1 MSGVPGAGDATGGT
15 SSLGDWLR
23 CMARWVGAPLDS
35 HALRLVWV
43 PHALPDAR
51 WVDTLDALDA
61 STLDSG
67 EGEGETAAADG
78 AEGTDRGGWLL
89 PLDRGESGVLCLFC
103 ASRADAAQRDASADV
118 LERAALAACSTWALA
133 RPVASEELEIALVD
147 RQGVRQAIHEFRNGL
162 NSLLMNAATLTYRS
176 DTLPEP
182 LRRFATQMQRDGE
195 RCSTALDELEQL
207 VARPR
212 GPAPVRESGGA
223 RQRPS

>member
-1 MSGVPGAGDATGGT
+1 MPGAGDAGGEA

-23 CMARWVGAPLDS
+23 CLGRWIGAPLHC

-43 PHALPDAR
+43 PHALAAPR
-51 WVDTLDALDA
+51 WVDALEALDA

-67 EGEGETAAADG
+67 EGEGERAAATDNG
-78 AEGTDRGGWLL
+78 AGESDGGWLL
-89 PLDRGESGVLCLFC
+89 PLDQGDSGVLCLFC
-103 ASRADAAQRDASADV
+103 ASRADPAQRDAANGQ
-118 LERAALAACSTWALA
+118 LERAALAARSTWALA
-133 RPVASEELEIALVD
+133 RPCASEQSEIALVD
-147 RQGVRQAIHEFRNGL
+147 RRGIRQAIHEFRNGL

-195 RCSTALDELEQL
+195 RCSAALDELEQR
-207 VARPR
+207 VAQPR
-212 GPAPVRESGGA
+212 AHASAPDPGVA

>member
-1 MSGVPGAGDATGGT
+1 MPGAGDAGGET

-23 CMARWVGAPLDS
+23 CMGRWVGAALDS

-43 PHALPDAR
+43 PHALADAR
-51 WVDTLDALDA
+51 WVDTLEELDA

-67 EGEGETAAADG
+67 EGEDGSPSADG
-78 AEGTDRGGWLL
+78 TDGIGQGGWLL

-103 ASRADAAQRDASADV
+103 ASRADAAKRDASAEV
-118 LERAALAACSTWALA
+118 LERAALAARSTWALA
-133 RPVASEELEIALVD
+133 RPVASEEVEIALVD

-182 LRRFATQMQRDGE
+182 LRRFANQMQRDGE
-195 RCSTALDELEQL
+195 RCSAALDELEQL

-212 GPAPVRESGGA
+212 GQVPDSDSGGA

>member
-1 MSGVPGAGDATGGT
+1 MPGPGDAGDP

-23 CMARWVGAPLDS
+23 CMGRWVGAPLDC
-35 HALRLVWV
+35 HAVRLVWV
-43 PHALPDAR
+43 PRALTGAQ
-51 WVDTLDALDA
+51 WVDSLEALDA

-67 EGEGETAAADG
+67 EGEHEQAD
-78 AEGTDRGGWLL
+78 AHDAGTDGQGGWLL
-89 PLDRGESGVLCLFC
+89 PLDQGESGVLCLFC
-103 ASRADAAQRDASADV
+103 ASRADPGHREAATGA
-118 LERAALAACSTWALA
+118 LERAALAAHSTWTLA
-133 RPVASEELEIALVD
+133 RPCASEQIEIALVD

-195 RCSTALDELEQL
+195 RCSAALDELEQR

-212 GPAPVRESGGA
+212 APAPVPDTGGV
-223 RQRPS
+223 RQQTS